1 MPWAAPAPGRPEVP
15 SLITPRSHRP
25 ARGTRRPAA
34 GQRIDAHRHDEHRI
48 VHAGPGG
55 VAVTALPGFAPG
67 TRAIRIAR
75 PALRTPIVPT
85 AAASGGT
92 SPRSGSRCGG
102 SCLPT
107 PGRALV
113 HADSAETRAAAT
125 GTAERAPSPFFRR
138 ACDRTCG
145 TPDHRTRTVHH
156 PVLTVE

>member
-1 MPWAAPAPGRPEVP
+1 VTGATSGGGRVRTSAPWAAPVPGRPEVP

-55 VAVTALPGFAPG
+55 VAVTAEAALPGLAPG
-67 TRAIRIAR
+67 TRAIRVTACTVHSHRAR
-75 PALRTPIVPT
+75 GRRLR
-85 AAASGGT
+85 GT
-92 SPRSGSRCGG
+92 SPRSGSRCA
-102 SCLPT
+102 CPPLPT
-107 PGRALV
+107 AVSALA
-113 HADSAETRAAAT
+113 HTDSADT
-125 GTAERAPSPFFRR
+125 
-138 ACDRTCG
+138 G